1 MTERQRNALEWNNSV
16 ELQAMLGVKKYGKKL
31 HANGFYSVGI
41 DGFKAIEKYMIEQN
55 KNSKTITF
63 EELVTVIKNYRK

>member
-1 MTERQRNALEWNNSV
+1 MTERQRNAFEWNNSV

-31 HANGFYSVGI
+31 HANGFYSVSI
-41 DGFKAIEKYMIEQN
+41 DELRAIEKYLIQQN
-55 KNSKTITF
+55 KNSMTITF